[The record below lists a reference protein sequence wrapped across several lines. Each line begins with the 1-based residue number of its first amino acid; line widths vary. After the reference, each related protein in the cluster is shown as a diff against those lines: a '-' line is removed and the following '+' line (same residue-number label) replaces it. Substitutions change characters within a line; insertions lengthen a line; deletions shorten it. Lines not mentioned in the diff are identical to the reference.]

1 MFKSNKN
8 VRQMSLIGVL
18 SSACL
23 SLMVGSAAAADTC
36 ASAINDKGYNFRLSS
51 AQSATITNHQK
62 VDGGYQEIK
71 TLVKDG
77 NTFVSKALYSHPLLV
92 IMREFGENTFVTSY
106 PDGGADLNLLP
117 DNKRFDT
124 AFKMFV
130 GEEFIANGKK
140 QIEFLGQESVT
151 IGDCTYKDVW
161 KVRDTTVIDELV
173 PIVIEKYY
181 ASDLELVIRSVVI
194 DAAGNIKS
202 DTSYDKIENE

>member
-1 MFKSNKN
+1 MCKSKN
-8 VRQMSLIGVL
+8 NMGLIGLL
-18 SSACL
+18 SAASL
-23 SLMVGSAAAADTC
+23 SLMVGSAVAADKC
-36 ASAINDKGYNFRLSS
+36 ASNMNGEGYNFRLSS
-51 AQSATITNHQK
+51 EQSATITNHQK

-77 NTFVSKALYSHPLLV
+77 NTFVSTALYSHPLLV

-106 PDGGADLNLLP
+106 PDDGADLNKLP
-117 DNKRFDT
+117 DDKTFDT
-124 AFKMFV
+124 AFRMFV

-140 QIEFLGQESVT
+140 QIEFLGQEDVT
-151 IGDCTYKDVW
+151 IGYCTYQNVW

-173 PIVIEKYY
+173 PVVIEKYY